1 MEIANDE
8 LTRSLSTDS
17 NAPSIETI
25 YSRLQRQGAL
35 RGLVRI
41 FVKSYSPSYQSPWL
55 KGKQRTSMGSGFVL
69 EGLNNHIITNAHVVR
84 HAIGVRVRING
95 ETKR

>member
-41 FVKSYSPSYQSPWL
+41 FVKSSFS
-55 KGKQRTSMGSGFVL
+55 TSSLREFAL
-69 EGLNNHIITNAHVVR
+69 LPTL
-84 HAIGVRVRING
+84 
-95 ETKR
+95 TL

>member
-41 FVKSYSPSYQSPWL
+41 FVKSYSPSYQ
-55 KGKQRTSMGSGFVL
+55 KCQ
-69 EGLNNHIITNAHVVR
+69 GLFR
-84 HAIGVRVRING
+84 
-95 ETKR
+95 